1 MVESSQLS
9 LIAFLSFLLKLVSP
23 CFTRH
28 SKQLHDNPN
37 NMYIYI
43 IHGWNLLTHVS
54 WTPRP
59 SSKKWCLCQNR
70 HEVWTCSSLFSERG
84 LTFWILLTCFDLL
97 NLQWQFRSNTWTSS
111 PTEPWTTCVKEQDQ
125 CDLPIWQHTLPS
137 PRSKCVPCHPPR
149 NLLQWGVLGI
159 TCVHIFFP
167 RTAPTGIREI
177 QAWLTKLGCQMV
189 WQIISSIGTS
199 KARSLDAVSTVLPL
213 GAKSTSTTASKCP
226 TKVLKH
232 LR

>member
-1 MVESSQLS
+1 M
-9 LIAFLSFLLKLVSP
+9 FPSFLRTGSDVLNS
-23 CFTRH
+23 F
-28 SKQLHDNPN
+28 D
-37 NMYIYI
+37 MF
-43 IHGWNLLTHVS
+43 
-54 WTPRP
+54 RP
-59 SSKKWCLCQNR
+59 
-70 HEVWTCSSLFSERG
+70 
-84 LTFWILLTCFDLL
+84 L

-137 PRSKCVPCHPPR
+137 PRSKCMPCHPPR

-159 TCVHIFFP
+159 TCVHNFFP
-167 RTAPTGIREI
+167 RTAPTGIRESPSL
-177 QAWLTKLGCQMV
+177 ADKTWESNLV
-189 WQIISSIGTS
+189 WQIIAAIVSTS